1 MIKKRVN
8 FLLILIIFIASVLRL
23 WQLGSVPPSPDW
35 DEAALAY
42 DAKSLYLTGRD
53 EYGEFLPAVLR
64 SFDDYKPALYAYLS
78 IPTVFI
84 FGMNTFAVRLP
95 SAVFGILTV
104 ITLYFLVKELF
115 KRDDLALLSAFFL
128 AISPWHIQFSRIAF
142 ETNVGLFFNAAAVVL
157 FIKGLK
163 KPWLLI
169 LAALFAGLNLSIY
182 QSERV
187 FTPLLILALVMIYRK
202 ELFKIQKRYL
212 VGAVITGILSILP
225 LAMYLLSH
233 QQALVRVRATS
244 IFSNQ
249 TPILARIIPRLED
262 DKRRNDLIGLV
273 LDNRRVI
280 YSKLIIES
288 YLVHYD
294 LNWLFIK
301 GDINRHRAPGMGLLY
316 LVTLPLVFVGIYKFI
331 FEKFDRKSKFV
342 VLSWFILAP
351 IPASITFEVPHAV
364 RTLNVV
370 PIYQLFSAL
379 GVLALSKFVLSI
391 KYKLLSIKVSKVLIA
406 GYLFL
411 AMFNFAY
418 YLNQYFVQQNYF
430 HAADWQYGYRESIV
444 EIEKI
449 KKDYK
454 KIVVSNKQPMDKSYM
469 FFLFYLDYPPQ
480 EYQKIGIYSSG
491 SFDSTHHFE
500 NYEFRPFDCEKEKT
514 NTNILYVGS
523 PKDFPDGVNA
533 REAIAFPDGKP
544 AILLVDPKDNS

>member
-1 MIKKRVN
+1 MNNKIKL
-8 FLLILIIFIASVLRL
+8 LLIGIVFISAILRL
-23 WQLGSVPPSPDW
+23 WQLGFVPPSPDW

-42 DAKSLYLTGRD
+42 DAKSLFLTGRD

-64 SFDDYKPALYAYLS
+64 SFDDYKPALYAYFS
-78 IPTVFI
+78 IPSVII

-95 SAVFGILTV
+95 SAIFGILSV
-104 ITLYFLVKELF
+104 ITLFYLVRELF
-115 KRDDLALLSAFFL
+115 KRNDLALLSSFFL

-142 ETNVGLFFNAAAVVL
+142 ETNVGLFFNVAAVLL

-187 FTPLLILALVMIYRK
+187 FTPLLILALVIIYRN
-202 ELFKIQKRYL
+202 ELFKVQKKYL
-212 VGAVITGILSILP
+212 VGAVVTGILSILP

-294 LNWLFIK
+294 LNWLFIE
-301 GDINRHRAPGMGLLY
+301 GDINRHRAPGMGMLY
-316 LVTLPLVFVGIYKFI
+316 LFTLPFVLMGIYKFI
-331 FEKFDRKSKFV
+331 FEKYDRKSKFV
-342 VLSWFILAP
+342 VLSWFLLAP
-351 IPASITFEVPHAV
+351 VPAAITFEVPHAV
-364 RTLNVV
+364 RTLNAV
-370 PIYQLFSAL
+370 PIYQVFTAV
-379 GVLALSKFVLSI
+379 GVLAILGWVLSI
-391 KYKLLSIKVSKVLIA
+391 KYKVLSIKASKVLIM
-406 GYLFL
+406 GFFL
-411 AMFNFAY
+411 IAIFNFVY
-418 YLNQYFVQQNYF
+418 YINQYFVQQNYF
-430 HAADWQYGYRESIV
+430 HAPDWQYGYKEAIV

-449 KKDYK
+449 KNNYK
-454 KIVVSNKQPMDKSYM
+454 KVVVSDKQPMDKSYM

-480 EYQKIGIYSSG
+480 KYQEIGKNSAG
-491 SFDSTHHFE
+491 SFDSTHYFE
-500 NYEFRPFDCEKEKT
+500 NYEFRPFDWEKEKS
-514 NTNILYVGS
+514 NKDVLYVGS
-523 PKDFPDGVNA
+523 PKDFPSGVNA
-533 REAIAFPDGKP
+533 RETIPFPDGKP